1 MSDPFDSSHQKL
13 ARADKHFVEL
23 QREITVFNN
32 LQPYERVV
40 EAHPDKPGHTV
51 EKIRMTQPI
60 PAGIADNA
68 ADIAISLR
76 SALDNAGYTIAVAA
90 GVKVPKRCAFPFAGC
105 VAKMPSAL
113 GRCKD
118 IPEKIHSLFCGFQP
132 YKGGNDLLWALN
144 ELANT
149 DKHKMVIPVGQALA
163 RHGVNVRGTGFFS
176 MPDPHVWDRAKNEM
190 KLIELG
196 LGATYQYD
204 FQFRFFIAFHDI
216 EIIDGQ
222 SIVRILHDMGGIVE
236 RVLVGIEAESRRLGI
251 VK

>member
-1 MSDPFDSSHQKL
+1 MADLFESSRQKL
-13 ARADKHFVEL
+13 ARADKHFAEL
-23 QREITVFNN
+23 QREIFAFNN
-32 LQPYERVV
+32 LQPYERVI

-60 PAGIADNA
+60 PAGIADNT

-76 SALDNAGYTIAVAA
+76 SALDNAGYAIAIAA
-90 GVKVPKRCAFPFAGC
+90 GASNPKHCAFPFAGG
-105 VAKMPSAL
+105 VANMPSAL

-118 IPEKIHSLFCGFQP
+118 IPEKIHPLFCGFQP

-144 ELANT
+144 EIANT
-149 DKHKMVIPVGQALA
+149 DKHRMVIAIGQAFA

-176 MPDPHVWDRAKNEM
+176 MPDPHFWNRDKNEM
-190 KLIELG
+190 ELIELG
-196 LGATYQYD
+196 PGATYQYD

-222 SIVRILHDMGGIVE
+222 SITRVLHDMGRIVE
-236 RVLVGIEAESRRLGI
+236 RLLLAIEAEARRLKI
-251 VK
+251 VT